1 MNDTLITLTEFGIES
16 ILMTVRFFIMM
27 LQLSIGLAL
36 TTFVLWVVAMSV
48 TVPCMVVKSIFT
60 KNK

>member
-1 MNDTLITLTEFGIES
+1 METLTTYTLDAV
-16 ILMTVRFFIMM
+16 LMAVNYIIMM
-27 LQLSIGLAL
+27 LQLGLGL
-36 TTFVLWVVAMSV
+36 TVLLAVLWAVAMSI

>member
-1 MNDTLITLTEFGIES
+1 METLTTYTLEAV
-16 ILMTVRFFIMM
+16 LMAVNYIIMM
-27 LQLSIGLAL
+27 LQLGLGL
-36 TTFVLWVVAMSV
+36 TVLLAVLWAVAMSI